1 VAAPYGI
8 AAVGEAILALLVA
21 ARPTPEFAG
30 AQFELYQ
37 GRNFAAPM
45 EEGIGLYLHRI
56 TPGSNVRNL
65 PPRVTADGRRF
76 RPSVPVDLHYLL
88 IPFAR
93 EAFKQHRLLGWAIRV
108 LEDTRVLHAS
118 LLNQHGPESDLFAST
133 ESLDVIMETLPV
145 QDIGS
150 ILEVTKPN
158 IQQPVVP
165 YVVRMVALDSGIEL
179 VEADLVQT
187 REFGVGKAQVTS

>member
-1 VAAPYGI
+1 VAAPYAI
-8 AAVGEAILALLVA
+8 AAIGEAILALLVA

-37 GRNFAAPM
+37 GRNFATPM
-45 EEGIGLYLHRI
+45 EEGICLYLHRI

-65 PPRVTADGRRF
+65 PPRVAADGRRF

-88 IPFAR
+88 IPWAR
-93 EAFKQHRLLGWAIRV
+93 DAFKQHRLLGWAMRV
-108 LEDTRVLHAS
+108 LEDTRILHAS
-118 LLNQHGPESDLFAST
+118 LLNQHGPEADLFGPN
-133 ESLDVIMETLPV
+133 ESVDVLMETLPI

-150 ILEVTKPN
+150 ILEVAKPT

-165 YVVRMVALDSGIEL
+165 YVVRMVSLDSDVEL
-179 VEADLVQT
+179 ADADLVQT
-187 REFGVGKAQVTS
+187 REFGIGNVVAP

>member
-1 VAAPYGI
+1 MAAPYGV
-8 AAVGEAILALLVA
+8 AAIGQAILALLAA
-21 ARPTPEFAG
+21 ARPLPEFAS

-45 EEGIGLYLHRI
+45 EEGIALYLHRI

-76 RPSVPVDLHYLL
+76 RPSVPIDLHYLL
-88 IPFAR
+88 LPFAR
-93 EAFKQHRLLGWAIRV
+93 EAFKQHRLLGWAMRV
-108 LEDTRVLHAS
+108 LEDTRILHSS
-118 LLNQHGPESDLFAST
+118 LLNQHGPEPDLFAPA
-133 ESLDVIMETLPV
+133 ESLDVIMETLPI

-187 REFGVGKAQVTS
+187 REFGFGKALVTS

>member
-1 VAAPYGI
+1 MAAPYGV
-8 AAVGEAILALLVA
+8 AAVGEAILALLTA
-21 ARPTPEFAG
+21 ARPTPEFAS

-37 GRNFAAPM
+37 GRNFASPM

-65 PPRVTADGRRF
+65 PPRVTVDGRRF
-76 RPSVPVDLHYLL
+76 RPSVPIDLHYLL

-93 EAFKQHRLLGWAIRV
+93 DAFKQHRLLGWAIRV

-118 LLNQHGPESDLFAST
+118 LLNQHGPEADLFT
-133 ESLDVIMETLPV
+133 PMESLDVLMEALPI

-158 IQQPVVP
+158 IQQPVVA
-165 YVVRMVALDSGIEL
+165 YVVRMVALDSEIEI
-179 VEADLVQT
+179 VDADLVQT
-187 REFGVGKAQVTS
+187 REFGMGKVLVS